1 MTNTKPIHQQV
12 LEKVNRTRKREYA
25 RIKRQIKRLTLIDIL
40 IRDLINQLESD
51 PLYLYGNEPFVDCGP
66 YEPDQSIDDDEKLDD
81 IDPAAE
87 DMPAYT
93 PPVGCE
99 NCAFRDFSPET

>member
-12 LEKVNRTRKREYA
+12 LDNVNRTRKREYA
-25 RIKRQIKRLTLIDIL
+25 KIKRQIKRLTLIDIL

-51 PLYLYGNEPFVDCGP
+51 PLYLYGNEPIIDCGP
-66 YEPDQSIDDDEKLDD
+66 YEPDQPIDDDDELDD

-87 DMPAYT
+87 DVPAYT
-93 PPVGCE
+93 PPVGCG
-99 NCAFRDFSPET
+99 NCAFRDFSPGT